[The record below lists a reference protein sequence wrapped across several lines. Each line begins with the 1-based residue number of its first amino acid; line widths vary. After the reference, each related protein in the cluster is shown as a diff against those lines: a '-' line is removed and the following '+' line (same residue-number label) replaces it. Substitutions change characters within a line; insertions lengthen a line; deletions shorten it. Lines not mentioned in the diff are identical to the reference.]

1 MDWSIQDIAKVAG
14 TTSRTLRHYDSVGLL
29 EPSRIGSNG
38 YRYYDED
45 ALATLQRILMLRDL
59 GLSIPAIADVLS
71 GQRDHAVALRQHL
84 AWLQQEKDRLDHQI
98 ESVQTTI
105 TKMEGGEQLMAEEMF
120 KGFDH
125 TQYKDEVEQRWGKDA
140 YANSDA
146 WWRSMTD
153 EQKAGWMQLGRRP
166 RSRLDRGGP
175 GRCGSVE
182 RRGAGARAAP
192 VRLAQGHP
200 GHARLPGRPDEGVLR
215 RTRPTCTSQTRGS
228 CRTTAASEGATF
240 VRDAMRAFAEANL

>member
-84 AWLQQEKDRLDHQI
+84 AWLQQEKDRLDSQI

-125 TQYKDEVEQRWGKDA
+125 TQYKEEVEQRWGRDA
-140 YANSDA
+140 YAKSDA

-153 EQKAGWMQLGRRP
+153 EQKVAWKQHGAELGSDWIVAGESGRRP
-166 RSRLDRGGP
+166 
-175 GRCGSVE
+175 VE
-182 RRGAGARAAP
+182 
-192 VRLAQGHP
+192 
-200 GHARLPGRPDEGVLR
+200 
-215 RTRPTCTSQTRGS
+215 
-228 CRTTAASEGATF
+228 
-240 VRDAMRAFAEANL
+240 

>member
-1 MDWSIQDIAKVAG
+1 MDWSIQDIAKAAG

-125 TQYKDEVEQRWGKDA
+125 TEYKDEVEQRWGKDA
-140 YANSDA
+140 YATSDA
-146 WWRSMTD
+146 WWRSLTE
-153 EQKAGWMQLGRRP
+153 EQKNDWKQLGAE
-166 RSRLDRGGP
+166 LGFDWI
-175 GRCGSVE
+175 V
-182 RRGAGARAAP
+182 AGDSGVDPSSDEARA
-192 VRLAQGHP
+192 LAQCQFDWLKGIP
-200 GHARLPGRPDEGVLR
+200 GTPGYPNGPSKEYYVGLADMYVADERFAKNYG
-215 RTRPTCTSQTRGS
+215 GND
-228 CRTTAASEGATF
+228 GATF
-240 VRDAMRAFAEANL
+240 VRDAMHVFAEANL